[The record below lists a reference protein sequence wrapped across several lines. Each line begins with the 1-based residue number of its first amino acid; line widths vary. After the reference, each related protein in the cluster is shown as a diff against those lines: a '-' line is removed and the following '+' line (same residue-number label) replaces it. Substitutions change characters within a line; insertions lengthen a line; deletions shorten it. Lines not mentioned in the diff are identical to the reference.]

1 MKKKGFKVTGR
12 GLMLAMAVAV
22 TSLAAGSMTAEA
34 CTSYYAGKKTTVDG
48 SIMFG
53 RTEDF

>member
-53 RTEDF
+53 RT